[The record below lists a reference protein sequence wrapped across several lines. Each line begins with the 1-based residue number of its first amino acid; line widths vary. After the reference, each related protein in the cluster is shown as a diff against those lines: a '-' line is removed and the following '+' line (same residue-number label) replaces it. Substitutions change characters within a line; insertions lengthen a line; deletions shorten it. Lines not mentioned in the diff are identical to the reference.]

1 MVIDS
6 DLLDEVCRVK
16 HSGLEFHTYSHYS
29 IQGNFIFVYYKFL
42 GFDKDQSMK
51 MISIGAVIH
60 IFQGDYLQIH
70 REQQLD
76 KLI

>member
-16 HSGLEFHTYSHYS
+16 HLGLEFHTYSHYS

-42 GFDKDQSMK
+42 GFDEDQSMK
-51 MISIGAVIH
+51 MISM
-60 IFQGDYLQIH
+60 GDYLQIH